1 MTELESTFFELLDPR
16 EPGVAALG
24 EALLH
29 ELARQLAEPARDAV
43 SGVIGL
49 ADCDVA
55 MRRILY
61 GGGYPRGLAKGAARR
76 LVDHVA

>member
-1 MTELESTFFELLDPR
+1 MTELESTFFELL
-16 EPGVAALG
+16 EPQSPAVSALG
-24 EALLH
+24 EDALRHLAALL
-29 ELARQLAEPARDAV
+29 AAAARDAV

-61 GGGYPRGLAKGAARR
+61 GVGYPRTLAKGAARR
-76 LVDHVA
+76 MVEHVA